1 MILWKRLEVSSPT
14 IQKLHINLCEVRMMV
29 RLVFVKAD
37 NMVQECR
44 RATGSIPH
52 VGSSRNTTWS
62 RGRSRGVVLLIHI
75 VYCVSKTNTNSHGFT
90 NEHTHIHT
98 PNIRKSMRIR
108 THSRKHLQPYTHE
121 YTRLRI
127 YYWLVN
133 AFQNWTQM
141 VEVGI

>member
-1 MILWKRLEVSSPT
+1 MILWKRLEISSPT

-75 VYCVSKTNTNSHGFT
+75 VYYVSKTNKNSHGFT
-90 NEHTHIHT
+90 NEYTHTHIHIT
-98 PNIRKSMRIR
+98 NIRKIMRIR
-108 THSRKHLQPYTHE
+108 YYVRIHARTQAPTSI

-133 AFQNWTQM
+133 AFQIEHKW
-141 VEVGI
+141 